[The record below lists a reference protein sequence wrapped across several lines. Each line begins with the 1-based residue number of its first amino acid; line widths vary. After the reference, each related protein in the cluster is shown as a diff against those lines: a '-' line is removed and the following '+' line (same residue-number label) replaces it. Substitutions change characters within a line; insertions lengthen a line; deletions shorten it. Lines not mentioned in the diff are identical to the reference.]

1 MSVFTLYPFP
11 TDRSLLQVKI
21 DGRVE
26 RSDDILSIEYHLQ
39 GDLDSIVILPPSD
52 SPTRTFALWEHT
64 CFEFFIGSP
73 GEPNYWEFNLSPSG
87 DWNVFRLDNYRQG
100 LRVES
105 AFTELPFQIDR
116 QLDTL
121 SLSGSWDL
129 TKIIPAERELE
140 IAITTVV
147 KFVGEASPRENR
159 DEISYW
165 ALAHKGTEP
174 NFHLRDS
181 FIIKI

>member
-1 MSVFTLYPFP
+1 MSDFTLYPFP
-11 TDRSLLQVKI
+11 TDRSLPQVKI
-21 DGRVE
+21 GGRVE
-26 RSDDILSIEYHLQ
+26 RVNGILSIEYQLQ
-39 GDLDSIVILPPSD
+39 GDLDSVVILPPSD

-73 GEPNYWEFNLSPSG
+73 GEANYWEFNLSPSG
-87 DWNVFRLDNYRQG
+87 DWNVFILDDYRQG
-100 LRVES
+100 LRAES
-105 AFTELPFQIDR
+105 AFTELPLQIDR

-129 TKIIPAERELE
+129 TKIISAERQLE
-140 IAITTVV
+140 IAISTVV
-147 KFVGEASPRENR
+147 KSER